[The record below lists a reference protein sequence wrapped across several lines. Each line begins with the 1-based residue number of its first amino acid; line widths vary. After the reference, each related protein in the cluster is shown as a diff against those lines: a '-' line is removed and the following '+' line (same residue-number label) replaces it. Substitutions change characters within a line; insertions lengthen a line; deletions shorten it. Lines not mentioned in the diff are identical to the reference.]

1 MLRRLLG
8 VVATIT
14 FACASLAAAADNL
27 DASEVAIGATQA
39 EPSPEL
45 TLIRPGDPEATVLL
59 LPAGATI
66 IECSQESI
74 LNFYCLRADA
84 LSEAAILASLAEG
97 IVRQGW
103 TVLGADTTNRPYTYI
118 FRRPQMGA
126 PCPLLIMI
134 TSATSTQSPRP
145 TLPAE
150 MIEIQLAQT
159 VDMTCLFD

>member
-1 MLRRLLG
+1 MLRRLFG
-8 VVATIT
+8 VVAAIT
-14 FACASLAAAADNL
+14 FAYASLAAADDL
-27 DASEVAIGATQA
+27 DASEITVAAPLA

-45 TLIRPGDPEATVLL
+45 TLVRPGDTAATVLL
-59 LPAGATI
+59 LPAGATLI
-66 IECSQESI
+66 ACGAASI

-84 LSEAAILASLAEG
+84 LSETAILASLREG

-118 FRRPQMGA
+118 FKRPQMGA

-145 TLPAE
+145 PLPAE